1 MGRIFALSVLVSA
14 QIALGKRNVCLPFLV
29 EPTHTSCE
37 QHKKVSL
44 KEDCI
49 LYILEFV
56 QRLLFGAKMLNAKL
70 QVAVTIG
77 PIELISSDARVFS
90 RACVWLLNHAGI
102 KAHWTR
108 NLH

>member
-1 MGRIFALSVLVSA
+1 MPAFPRRAYTHELRTAQEGVFKGRSDIY
-14 QIALGKRNVCLPFLV
+14 I
-29 EPTHTSCE
+29 
-37 QHKKVSL
+37 
-44 KEDCI
+44 
-49 LYILEFV
+49 YILEFV

-77 PIELISSDARVFS
+77 SIELISSDARVFS